1 MSEVKTWLQKANL
14 AASLATN
21 PILPAPQ
28 RKEALVSLCW
38 GCKNP
43 ELVFWI
49 NDGLINPSQF
59 VYGILFK
66 TCLLS
71 MADGMSNENLPSLE
85 RQLYRNAYQKLM
97 AYDGFEKEKAEVI
110 K

>member
-85 RQLYRNAYQKLM
+85 RQLYLQAYQKLM
-97 AYDGFEKEKAEVI
+97 GYDGFEAEKTEG

>member
-1 MSEVKTWLQKANL
+1 MSESKQWLIKANT

-21 PILPAPQ
+21 PILPASQ

-49 NDGLINPSQF
+49 NDGLIKPNQF
-59 VYGILFK
+59 IHDILFK

-71 MADGMSNENLPSLE
+71 MADGMSNENLPKLE
-85 RQLYRNAYQKLM
+85 RQLYLAAYQKLM
-97 AYDGFEKEKAEVI
+97 GYKEGR
-110 K
+110 

>member
-1 MSEVKTWLQKANL
+1 MNEVKDWLIKANT
-14 AASLATN
+14 AASLAAN

-28 RKEALVSLCW
+28 RKEALTSLCW

-49 NDGLINPSQF
+49 NDGLIKPNQF
-59 VYGILFK
+59 VYPILFK

-71 MADGMSNENLPSLE
+71 MADGMSNENLPKLE
-85 RQLYRNAYQKLM
+85 RQLYLAAYQKLM
-97 AYDGFEKEKAEVI
+97 GYKEGR
-110 K
+110 